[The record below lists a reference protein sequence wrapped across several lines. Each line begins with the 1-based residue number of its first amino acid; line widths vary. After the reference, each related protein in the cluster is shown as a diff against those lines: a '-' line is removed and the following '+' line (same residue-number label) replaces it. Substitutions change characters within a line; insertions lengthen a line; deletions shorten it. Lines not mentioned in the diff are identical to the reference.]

1 MDWYPA
7 QFFNPA
13 APPSSPFA
21 LLVLNQPINQNAYT
35 ILKKHASFTIC
46 ADGGANRLYN
56 LMRKSG
62 RESIELPDAIVGDLD
77 SISPEVRKHY
87 EDLQVPIIYD
97 PGQYSTD
104 VTKCLCY
111 LRSRTQKSLNGPCSS
126 ENGAAAVAVPATA
139 ASASTVNENDIDINV
154 LLLGGLG
161 GRVDQAFSLINHL
174 YLSSTPTPT
183 PTPTSTSTS
192 SSSSSSPPQT
202 QEHRHLY
209 LISEESISFLLHR
222 GRNRIHAPGGSLMGV
237 SPPPPPSPSP
247 SQSTTT
253 TTTTTQ
259 TTPFAENVGIIPIA
273 GPAAITTQGLEWD
286 IHDWK
291 THFGGQVST
300 SNHVRSEVVQVLV
313 ESEGPVLFTIELA
326 GWLKGGGGL

>member
-13 APPSSPFA
+13 APPPSSPFA

-46 ADGGANRLYN
+46 ADGGANHLYN

-77 SISPEVRKHY
+77 SISPKVRKHY

-97 PGQYSTD
+97 PSQYSTD
-104 VTKCLCY
+104 VTKCLSY
-111 LRSRTQKSLNGPCSS
+111 LRSRTQSINAPRSS
-126 ENGAAAVAVPATA
+126 KNGAAVAA
-139 ASASTVNENDIDINV
+139 APSASTGNENDIDINV

-174 YLSSTPTPT
+174 YLSST
-183 PTPTSTSTS
+183 
-192 SSSSSSPPQT
+192 SSSSPTPTEQ
-202 QEHRHLY
+202 RHLY

-222 GRNRIHAPGGSLMGV
+222 GRNRIHVPGGSLMGV
-237 SPPPPPSPSP
+237 SPSPAPSPP
-247 SQSTTT
+247 SQSTTTATT

-291 THFGGQVST
+291 TRFGGQVSS
-300 SNHVRSEVVQVLV
+300 SNHVRSEVVEVLV

-326 GWLKGGGGL
+326 GWLKGGEGL